1 MLQVTGKAVFILL
14 SNIIRKILNSQK
26 RVGNEIALLY
36 YRDIEPKD
44 IVAMVTRDPNL
55 LLASDENVQMFMLA
69 IISRSNAKNVA
80 KRRDIIHS

>member
-26 RVGNEIALLY
+26 RVGNEIALLQF
-36 YRDIEPKD
+36 RDIEPKD

-69 IISRSNAKNVA
+69 MISRSNAKNVA

>member
-26 RVGNEIALLY
+26 RVGNEIALLQF
-36 YRDIEPKD
+36 RDIEPKD